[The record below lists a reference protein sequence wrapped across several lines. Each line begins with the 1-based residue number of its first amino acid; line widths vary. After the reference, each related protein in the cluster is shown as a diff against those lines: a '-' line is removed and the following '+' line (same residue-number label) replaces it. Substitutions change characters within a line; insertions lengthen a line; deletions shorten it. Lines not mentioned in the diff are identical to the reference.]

1 MSEHFGMKSY
11 MKGAAILTI
20 AALVVKVLSAIY
32 RVPFQNMVGDEGF
45 YIYQQVYP
53 FIAVFVVW
61 TTSGVAV
68 AISKLLADADAK
80 GESYKR
86 PQMLH
91 IVFVYLTIL
100 SCLFFIVLFGGA
112 SFFAHKMGDIALA
125 PIIRTGSFI
134 VLIMPM
140 LAIIKGNF
148 QSRGQLQPI
157 AYAQVAEQFIRVCI
171 ILLGTWIIMSTSQ
184 SLYAAGHMAIFGTVI
199 AEYLAFILLFIYY
212 KRCMKQMYAN
222 AIVNHVAKW
231 SILKEVTLLSLS
243 VSMSGLVLLSYQL
256 VDSFTILSILVERG
270 INFAEAKEMKGVY
283 DRGQPLVQLGIII
296 ASSLSLAIVPLI
308 AHTSKKQRGVSAMSF
323 IQLTYRTSL
332 LFGTAA
338 ALGLVLVM
346 PFVNQMLFKTDA
358 LTSVLMLYVIQI
370 VPLSIVLTFTAI
382 LQGYGKLKVPT
393 LLLVVG
399 FLLKALGNGMMIDIL
414 GILGAAIASNIGL
427 FVTAIGLALYV
438 KKIVKVKFAMPM
450 FYVKLLISSLAMIV
464 AVFVWE
470 QLATMAVNE
479 VVSRME
485 AVFIGGSTV
494 AIGAFVMLTFV
505 AKSRM
510 LLEKE
515 WFLLPFGRRMA
526 AYQLWLNRKK

>member
-1 MSEHFGMKSY
+1 M
-11 MKGAAILTI
+11 
-20 AALVVKVLSAIY
+20 
-32 RVPFQNMVGDEGF
+32 
-45 YIYQQVYP
+45 
-53 FIAVFVVW
+53 
-61 TTSGVAV
+61 
-68 AISKLLADADAK
+68 
-80 GESYKR
+80 
-86 PQMLH
+86 
-91 IVFVYLTIL
+91 
-100 SCLFFIVLFGGA
+100 
-112 SFFAHKMGDIALA
+112 
-125 PIIRTGSFI
+125 
-134 VLIMPM
+134 
-140 LAIIKGNF
+140 
-148 QSRGQLQPI
+148 
-157 AYAQVAEQFIRVCI
+157 QVAEQFIRVCI
-171 ILLGTWIIMSTSQ
+171 ILLGKWIIMSTSQ
-184 SLYAAGHMAIFGTVI
+184 SLYAAGHMAILGTVL
-199 AEYLAFILLFIYY
+199 AEDLAFILLFIYY
-212 KRCMKQMYAN
+212 KRCTKQMYAN
-222 AIVNHVAKW
+222 NTVSRLAKW
-231 SILKEVTLLSLS
+231 PVLKEVTLLSLS

-256 VDSFTILSILVERG
+256 VDSFTILSMLVERG
-270 INFAEAKEMKGVY
+270 INFTEAKEMKGVY

-332 LFGTAA
+332 LFGAAA

-382 LQGYGKLKVPT
+382 LDGKLKVPT